1 MRNQLGAVDYFVALL
16 DDITDRRESVKRLR
30 KSLGA
35 TIQAMT
41 VAVETRD
48 PYTAGHQRRV
58 ADLARSIAA
67 EMGFAADQID
77 GVLMAAVI
85 HDIGKL
91 SVPAEFL
98 SMPRRLTDVEYSIIK
113 THAQA
118 GHVILK
124 NIEFPWPIAR
134 MVLEHHERMDG
145 SGYPQGLTGN
155 DILIESRI
163 LAVADVIEAMA
174 SHRPY
179 RPGLGLDAALREISE
194 NSGILYDPEV
204 VDVCLRL
211 FHDKGYR
218 IVD

>member
-1 MRNQLGAVDYFVALL
+1 
-16 DDITDRRESVKRLR
+16 
-30 KSLGA
+30 
-35 TIQAMT
+35 
-41 VAVETRD
+41 
-48 PYTAGHQRRV
+48 
-58 ADLARSIAA
+58 
-67 EMGFAADQID
+67 MGFAANQID

-98 SMPRRLTDVEYSIIK
+98 SMPRRLTDMEYSIIK

-145 SGYPQGLTGN
+145 SGYPQGMTET

-163 LAVADVIEAMA
+163 LAVADVLEAMA

-179 RPGLGLDAALREISE
+179 RPGLGLDVALREISE
-194 NSGILYDPEV
+194 NSGIFTIPRLWMS
-204 VDVCLRL
+204 VCVCSTIRVTGSQLASTEGSGFSSCCADRYGAEHVADQPPL
-211 FHDKGYR
+211 GNTIR
-218 IVD
+218 R